1 MLTDPA
7 GQDVQRFQ
15 YILPL
20 PLLKGSFMHDNIWFT
35 YKARIQAHHRL
46 EWLEKHSQFILVWY
60 AILSAVLSI
69 VTLRFPKVLG
79 DNTDI
84 VAAILSVALLGISL
98 IVSNLDFRGRAIAMR
113 RNYIALQRLYFDITT
128 SQQLSL
134 EQKEKYFNL
143 LNEVENHRDID
154 DKISRVTQVGLKT
167 RIPTQKEKII
177 VILWILLRI
186 FITAALYIL
195 PLIYLWIDY
204 DCKQNF

>member
-1 MLTDPA
+1 
-7 GQDVQRFQ
+7 
-15 YILPL
+15 
-20 PLLKGSFMHDNIWFT
+20 MHDNIWFT

-79 DNTDI
+79 DNTDV

-186 FITAALYIL
+186 
-195 PLIYLWIDY
+195 
-204 DCKQNF
+204 

>member
-1 MLTDPA
+1 
-7 GQDVQRFQ
+7 
-15 YILPL
+15 
-20 PLLKGSFMHDNIWFT
+20 MHDNIWFT

-79 DNTDI
+79 DNTDV

-167 RIPTQKEKII
+167 RLPTQKEKII

>member
-1 MLTDPA
+1 
-7 GQDVQRFQ
+7 
-15 YILPL
+15 
-20 PLLKGSFMHDNIWFT
+20 MHDNIWFT

-60 AILSAVLSI
+60 AILSAILSI

-79 DNTDI
+79 DNTDV

>member
-1 MLTDPA
+1 
-7 GQDVQRFQ
+7 
-15 YILPL
+15 
-20 PLLKGSFMHDNIWFT
+20 MHDNIWFT

-128 SQQLSL
+128 SQQLTL

-154 DKISRVTQVGLKT
+154 DKISRVTQVGLTT
-167 RIPTQKEKII
+167 RIKKKKEKII

-186 FITAALYIL
+186 FTTAALYIL

>member
-1 MLTDPA
+1 
-7 GQDVQRFQ
+7 
-15 YILPL
+15 
-20 PLLKGSFMHDNIWFT
+20 MHDNIWFT

-186 FITAALYIL
+186 FFTAALYIL

>member
-1 MLTDPA
+1 
-7 GQDVQRFQ
+7 
-15 YILPL
+15 
-20 PLLKGSFMHDNIWFT
+20 MHDNIWFT

-79 DNTDI
+79 DNTDV

-186 FITAALYIL
+186 FITAALSIL
-195 PLIYLWIDY
+195 PA
-204 DCKQNF
+204 

>member
-1 MLTDPA
+1 M
-7 GQDVQRFQ
+7 
-15 YILPL
+15 
-20 PLLKGSFMHDNIWFT
+20 
-35 YKARIQAHHRL
+35 
-46 EWLEKHSQFILVWY
+46 
-60 AILSAVLSI
+60 LSI

-113 RNYIALQRLYFDITT
+113 RNYIALQRLYFDITNG
-128 SQQLSL
+128 QQLTP

-143 LNEVENHRDID
+143 LNEVENHREID
-154 DKISRVTQVGLKT
+154 DKVSRVTQVGLTT
-167 RIPTQKEKII
+167 RLPTQKEKII
-177 VILWILLRI
+177 VNLWILLRI

-204 DCKQNF
+204 DCK

>member
-1 MLTDPA
+1 
-7 GQDVQRFQ
+7 
-15 YILPL
+15 
-20 PLLKGSFMHDNIWFT
+20 MHDNIWFT

-79 DNTDI
+79 DNTDV

-186 FITAALYIL
+186 YTPINISL
-195 PLIYLWIDY
+195 D
-204 DCKQNF
+204 

>member
-1 MLTDPA
+1 
-7 GQDVQRFQ
+7 
-15 YILPL
+15 
-20 PLLKGSFMHDNIWFT
+20 MHDNIWFT

-79 DNTDI
+79 DNTDV

-195 PLIYLWIDY
+195 PL
-204 DCKQNF
+204 

>member
-1 MLTDPA
+1 
-7 GQDVQRFQ
+7 
-15 YILPL
+15 
-20 PLLKGSFMHDNIWFT
+20 MHDNIWFT

-79 DNTDI
+79 DNTDV

-195 PLIYLWIDY
+195 PLIYLWI
-204 DCKQNF
+204 

>member
-1 MLTDPA
+1 
-7 GQDVQRFQ
+7 
-15 YILPL
+15 
-20 PLLKGSFMHDNIWFT
+20 MHDNIWFT

-79 DNTDI
+79 DNTDV
-84 VAAILSVALLGISL
+84 VAAILSVALLGFSL

>member
-1 MLTDPA
+1 
-7 GQDVQRFQ
+7 
-15 YILPL
+15 
-20 PLLKGSFMHDNIWFT
+20 MHDNIWFT

-84 VAAILSVALLGISL
+84 VAVILSVALLGISL

>member
-1 MLTDPA
+1 
-7 GQDVQRFQ
+7 
-15 YILPL
+15 
-20 PLLKGSFMHDNIWFT
+20 MHDNIWFT

-79 DNTDI
+79 DNTDV

-204 DCKQNF
+204 D

>member
-1 MLTDPA
+1 
-7 GQDVQRFQ
+7 
-15 YILPL
+15 
-20 PLLKGSFMHDNIWFT
+20 
-35 YKARIQAHHRL
+35 
-46 EWLEKHSQFILVWY
+46 
-60 AILSAVLSI
+60 
-69 VTLRFPKVLG
+69 
-79 DNTDI
+79 
-84 VAAILSVALLGISL
+84 
-98 IVSNLDFRGRAIAMR
+98 MR

>member
-1 MLTDPA
+1 
-7 GQDVQRFQ
+7 
-15 YILPL
+15 
-20 PLLKGSFMHDNIWFT
+20 MHDNIWFT

-79 DNTDI
+79 DNTDV

-186 FITAALYIL
+186 FITAALY
-195 PLIYLWIDY
+195 
-204 DCKQNF
+204 

>member
-1 MLTDPA
+1 
-7 GQDVQRFQ
+7 
-15 YILPL
+15 
-20 PLLKGSFMHDNIWFT
+20 MHDNIWFT

-79 DNTDI
+79 DNTDV

-154 DKISRVTQVGLKT
+154 DKISRVTQAGLKT